1 MNWEDAKKLYDE
13 FTSYF
18 KGKTIHDL
26 AMFLEFPDPRFYD
39 PIVKGCKIWINASLF
54 TEETFD
60 QFKSDIENYHRFLN
74 YESRMFNS
82 EKYYVVYK
90 LQYTPQKK
98 L

>member
-1 MNWEDAKKLYDE
+1 MNWEEAKKLYDE
-13 FTSYF
+13 CTEYS

-26 AMFLEFPDPRFYD
+26 AMFLEFPDPRLYD
-39 PIVKGCKIWINASLF
+39 TRVEGCKLWINALLF

-60 QFKSDIENYHRFLN
+60 QFKFDIENIHRHLN
-74 YESRMFNS
+74 YVSKMFNS

-90 LQYTPQKK
+90 PRYKPPKK